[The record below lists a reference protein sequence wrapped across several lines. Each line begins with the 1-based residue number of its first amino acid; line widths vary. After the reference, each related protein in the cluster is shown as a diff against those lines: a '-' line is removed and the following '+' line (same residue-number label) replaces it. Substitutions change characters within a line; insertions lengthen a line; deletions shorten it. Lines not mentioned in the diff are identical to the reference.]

1 MGRTI
6 ARLGRSIVACL
17 LVFWVADGF
26 RCAGPLRQNLAL
38 RAEGRGRG
46 GRGRGGRGRGRGGGR
61 GGGRVGSPSKVA
73 IMLNRQI
80 ARQDGTHGQ
89 ILDLFEMRGRDFSEV
104 NYATAL
110 NWLAK
115 KQPRAGYVADAPR
128 VASLLS
134 TTRLRLEANG
144 AAWDARA
151 MANAAWGAATLRRP
165 ARGENAAV
173 LEARRRRDGQE
184 LAIRDTSTACLRAIA
199 NGARHRAD
207 EFKAQE
213 LANVAWAFA
222 TANLDEPELFAA
234 LAASATPRLSR
245 FSAQELANT
254 AWAFA
259 KRLGPAVGSA
269 PKNGEDAACR
279 LARAMFAEL
288 CDEACLR
295 FGGGAYGPDGEP
307 LDGFKPQELA
317 NVCWA
322 MATAGS
328 AATGSGTAPAEAA
341 RIMDAPATQ
350 PQNLANICWAFAKS
364 GCGSPDAV
372 DALFAAVGR
381 SAVRRVDEFNAQ
393 ELGNTAWAYATAG
406 RDHPALFDAIAASAM
421 PRVDRFIAQNLANT
435 VWAYATAGHARPDLF
450 DAVAREVARRA
461 DEFKPQ
467 ELANTAWAYATA
479 HKALP
484 GDRPT
489 KHRVLFDALADS
501 ADHRLRDFN
510 NQGLSNLA
518 WAYASA
524 GASDGNEALFEALG
538 LQVSL
543 RVAEFRPQGLANLVW
558 AYATAELYC
567 PEVFEAVADEIARP
581 SGGARRAF
589 EFNPQEVANTVWAF
603 AKAAVPAPGLYDALA
618 AAILKLGAKHGGD
631 LKAAGFTP
639 QELANL
645 AWAYACADHVD
656 GDLLLLLWRAIVKE
670 ARESPDPGALDGS
683 RFNLEELR
691 QLQQVVLYAKYG
703 ARRGT
708 TMGGLV
714 AEIARAARVRR
725 VIAPLGDVDARRLE
739 PRSRSPSA

>member
-1 MGRTI
+1 
-6 ARLGRSIVACL
+6 
-17 LVFWVADGF
+17 
-26 RCAGPLRQNLAL
+26 
-38 RAEGRGRG
+38 
-46 GRGRGGRGRGRGGGR
+46 
-61 GGGRVGSPSKVA
+61 
-73 IMLNRQI
+73 MLNRQI

-89 ILDLFEMRGRDFSEV
+89 ILDLFEMRGGDFSEV

-144 AAWDARA
+144 AAWDAGHGERRA
-151 MANAAWGAATLRRP
+151 RQRLLGH
-165 ARGENAAV
+165 G
-173 LEARRRRDGQE
+173 DGGFE
-184 LAIRDTSTACLRAIA
+184 
-199 NGARHRAD
+199 
-207 EFKAQE
+207 
-213 LANVAWAFA
+213 
-222 TANLDEPELFAA
+222 
-234 LAASATPRLSR
+234 ATPR
-245 FSAQELANT
+245 F
-254 AWAFA
+254 WD
-259 KRLGPAVGSA
+259 G
-269 PKNGEDAACR
+269 AA
-279 LARAMFAEL
+279 
-288 CDEACLR
+288 
-295 FGGGAYGPDGEP
+295 
-307 LDGFKPQELA
+307 
-317 NVCWA
+317 
-322 MATAGS
+322 
-328 AATGSGTAPAEAA
+328 AEAA

-489 KHRVLFDALADS
+489 KHRQLFDALADS

-603 AKAAVPAPGLYDALA
+603 AKAA
-618 AAILKLGAKHGGD
+618 
-631 LKAAGFTP
+631 
-639 QELANL
+639 ELANL

-670 ARESPDPGALDGS
+670 ARESPDPALDGS

-691 QLQQVVLYAKYG
+691 QLQQVVLHG

-714 AEIARAARVRR
+714 AEIAAAPAFVGLLASLAAASPSRAQVEVAERLEGMGLDVEHELRVPTGRTRFKMRLLRALGWRVLHVPYFDWAKLDDDAARTEYLKRELA
-725 VIAPLGDVDARRLE
+725 VIVKAAKAAKARPPPATAE
-739 PRSRSPSA
+739 PRDDRDEFSALKVSELRQLCDDRGLDTRVKRAEATRARQ

>member
-1 MGRTI
+1 
-6 ARLGRSIVACL
+6 
-17 LVFWVADGF
+17 
-26 RCAGPLRQNLAL
+26 
-38 RAEGRGRG
+38 
-46 GRGRGGRGRGRGGGR
+46 
-61 GGGRVGSPSKVA
+61 
-73 IMLNRQI
+73 
-80 ARQDGTHGQ
+80 
-89 ILDLFEMRGRDFSEV
+89 
-104 NYATAL
+104 
-110 NWLAK
+110 
-115 KQPRAGYVADAPR
+115 
-128 VASLLS
+128 
-134 TTRLRLEANG
+134 
-144 AAWDARA
+144 
-151 MANAAWGAATLRRP
+151 
-165 ARGENAAV
+165 
-173 LEARRRRDGQE
+173 
-184 LAIRDTSTACLRAIA
+184 
-199 NGARHRAD
+199 
-207 EFKAQE
+207 
-213 LANVAWAFA
+213 
-222 TANLDEPELFAA
+222 
-234 LAASATPRLSR
+234 
-245 FSAQELANT
+245 
-254 AWAFA
+254 
-259 KRLGPAVGSA
+259 
-269 PKNGEDAACR
+269 
-279 LARAMFAEL
+279 
-288 CDEACLR
+288 
-295 FGGGAYGPDGEP
+295 
-307 LDGFKPQELA
+307 
-317 NVCWA
+317 
-322 MATAGS
+322 MATAGFEATPAFWDG
-328 AATGSGTAPAEAA
+328 AAAEAA

-372 DALFAAVGR
+372 DALFAAVGE

-406 RDHPALFDAIAASAM
+406 RDHPQLFDAIAASAM

-603 AKAAVPAPGLYDALA
+603 AKAAVPAPGLYDAFA

-691 QLQQVVLYAKYG
+691 QLQQVVLHAKYG

-714 AEIARAARVRR
+714 AEIARAPPAFVGLLR
-725 VIAPLGDVDARRLE
+725 ASLADVDASPSRAQVEVAERLE
-739 PRSRSPSA
+739 GMGLDVEHELVLPDGLSVDVALLPLKWRVAVEFDGPRHYFRNAKRVPTGRTRFKMRLLRALGWRVLHVPYFDWAKLDDDAARTEYLKRELAVIVKAAKAAKARPAPATAEPRDDRDEFSALKVSELRQLCDDRGLDTRVKRAEGDARTVLAARLRGLRDSKS